1 MLKLGATIA
10 GFLLAS
16 AATAQENTMIVFDA
30 SGSMWGQL
38 DGRAK
43 IEIARDAFEQ
53 SRDLWAGNPSSDIGL
68 IAFGHRRKGDCSDI
82 EVLVEPTPGAADV
95 VIENVSGLSP
105 KGKTPLS
112 DSVRLA
118 AEKLRYTEDK
128 ATVILFSDGVETCKA
143 DPCATSAELEELG
156 IDFTAH
162 VIGLGIATD
171 DDKEKLRC
179 LAENTGG
186 LYRDAADTGS
196 LIKAFAEV
204 KSADLVTVTA
214 SDAPETLIDTVVQI
228 ILAEGTVRPNSVAL
242 RATNVTSG
250 ERRNLGNLTGA
261 DQIIQGLAVSLPAG
275 EWRIEAISPEG
286 SGAIEVDVRPNLETV
301 DVPFK
306 AALARFSLA
315 DGSPYLLG
323 VEHGFFLT
331 PSAALQANAEFTVG
345 LVARGANADGAFVDY
360 EYRFGTDGSGMSYHT
375 FVSPDQA
382 GPYDV
387 IVANGSDVLARF
399 PVTYAQNV
407 VPKWNGATRGS
418 PGGRLDIKI
427 TGDTYYYNSLILT
440 RDGKT
445 ISEVTVDGAVS
456 KEGWQLQLPD
466 TSGVYTLIYAHSSG
480 GDLQQTQLAEI
491 VVGDVTLPDDPDT
504 VAPPAAHNTMPD
516 ATPSPASQ
524 HSNANETADQ
534 RLRHIAPEDTS
545 FACTQPFCLHSPN
558 HIDAEDIPLHEGF
571 GIANEALTETGRP
584 SFEVFNL
591 GTGEWIVVNP
601 LLPSALTE
609 CRHFGRD
616 GKLADG
622 TDQAPTDSLCTLS
635 DSGSQ
640 TTAQA
645 RSLEGWINDRNEA
658 MFEGDSAGI
667 SNGDPSEIPEDLQT
681 PGLFRTWTLAD
692 AKTFEIFG
700 LLRLAPPVGPEEVSG
715 SLLIYDGRSLG
726 VPAQEY
732 DPIVVDL
739 IKSSNDDV
747 QGLMISAGPEAQ
759 SLHMQMSRPPHW
771 DGKEHVFHGMI
782 VTLPKGKQRIVSM
795 F

>member
-1 MLKLGATIA
+1 MGIQKLRTRKHVLVRVTTISQERIIRWRVFRIHLWNVCPHKRGHLSIISGHVYRERKSIALECGLGLLPQTRQSGLAFDLFDFGPNTQNDTPLIRTPPSTGGVDLGGVSLRKKVLGSTPNEENRPVLKLGATIA

-43 IEIARDAFEQ
+43 IEIARDAFDQ

-95 VIENVSGLSP
+95 VIEKVSGLSP

-118 AEKLRYTEDK
+118 AERLRYTEDK

-204 KSADLVTVTA
+204 KSTDLVTVTA

-427 TGDTYYYNSLILT
+427 TGDTYYYNSL
-440 RDGKT
+440 
-445 ISEVTVDGAVS
+445 
-456 KEGWQLQLPD
+456 
-466 TSGVYTLIYAHSSG
+466 
-480 GDLQQTQLAEI
+480 
-491 VVGDVTLPDDPDT
+491 
-504 VAPPAAHNTMPD
+504 M
-516 ATPSPASQ
+516 
-524 HSNANETADQ
+524 
-534 RLRHIAPEDTS
+534 
-545 FACTQPFCLHSPN
+545 
-558 HIDAEDIPLHEGF
+558 
-571 GIANEALTETGRP
+571 
-584 SFEVFNL
+584 
-591 GTGEWIVVNP
+591 
-601 LLPSALTE
+601 
-609 CRHFGRD
+609 
-616 GKLADG
+616 
-622 TDQAPTDSLCTLS
+622 
-635 DSGSQ
+635 
-640 TTAQA
+640 
-645 RSLEGWINDRNEA
+645 
-658 MFEGDSAGI
+658 
-667 SNGDPSEIPEDLQT
+667 
-681 PGLFRTWTLAD
+681 
-692 AKTFEIFG
+692 AK
-700 LLRLAPPVGPEEVSG
+700 P
-715 SLLIYDGRSLG
+715 Y
-726 VPAQEY
+726 
-732 DPIVVDL
+732 
-739 IKSSNDDV
+739 
-747 QGLMISAGPEAQ
+747 
-759 SLHMQMSRPPHW
+759 
-771 DGKEHVFHGMI
+771 
-782 VTLPKGKQRIVSM
+782 PK
-795 F
+795 